1 MIAKTGNKSIFTE
14 TTSQC
19 GLWQVFA
26 LRVFALY
33 LFFYF
38 LFISDFINDFG
49 DVYKWV
55 PSINKPFIDAG
66 IWLMKMVYRFILHR
80 KFLGWVGFNDTR
92 VGLAAVLTF
101 LVLAVLTAAIWTMI
115 DKGRK
120 FSSYFKYMH
129 AFARYYLAFIM
140 FAYGIM
146 KVFDQQ
152 FYLFPEYM
160 SVTVGRTV
168 PMNILWICMSISKS
182 YKFFAGLCEI
192 IPAILLVFRR
202 TSTIGT
208 LIALGVLFNVLMLD
222 VAYEVILKLFLL
234 NLILFAIFI
243 LLPQIRRLFQI
254 FVLQRTTSLFAIQ
267 PLLNKHKLL
276 RYVIKSLITGLWLF
290 LFLKINIDYV
300 IKEHKCAYKQL
311 VGIYP
316 VGQFS
321 LKPLKTAGLADSLAW
336 REVAIDD
343 DDSIQIRLTNDSVF
357 EWNMKVDIAKKI
369 LRLTSQRDSTAT
381 GLINYSLVSPNTWKF
396 EGVFKNDSVSFVSK
410 RIDIYDMPVLRTY
423 GKVQWFRDSKN

>member
-1 MIAKTGNKSIFTE
+1 MSIPDAENNSAKPSLFGK
-14 TTSQC
+14 
-19 GLWQVFA
+19 FA
-26 LRVFALY
+26 FRAFSLY

-38 LFISDFINDFG
+38 LFICDFINGFG
-49 DVYKWV
+49 DVYKWA
-55 PSINKPFIDAG
+55 PSLNKPFIDAG
-66 IWLMKMVYRFILHR
+66 IWLMNLVYRFILHR
-80 KFLGWVGFNDTR
+80 KFPGFVGFNDNR
-92 VGLAAVLTF
+92 VGLAGVLTF
-101 LVLAVLTAAIWTMI
+101 LVLAILVAAIWTMI

-120 FSSYFKYMH
+120 LPSFFKYAH
-129 AFARYYLAFIM
+129 AFARYYLAFIL
-140 FAYGIM
+140 FAYGTGKI
-146 KVFDQQ
+146 FDQQ

-202 TSTIGT
+202 TSTMGA

-234 NLILFAIFI
+234 NLMLFAIFI
-243 LLPQIRRLFQI
+243 LLPQIRRLLQI
-254 FVLQRTTSLFAIQ
+254 FVLQRTTSLFAMQ
-267 PLLNKHKLL
+267 PLLSKHKLL
-276 RYVIKSLITGLWLF
+276 RYVIKSVIMGLWLF
-290 LFLKINIDYV
+290 LFLKMNIDYV
-300 IKEHKCAYKQL
+300 IKESNKAYKQL

-321 LKPLKTAGLADSLAW
+321 IRPLKTTGQTNALAW

-343 DDSIQIRLTNDSVF
+343 DDSVEIRLTNDSVF
-357 EWNMKVDIAKKI
+357 EWHMKVDTTKKT
-369 LRLTSQRDSTAT
+369 LRLTFPQDTTVT
-381 GLINYSLVSPNTWKF
+381 GLIHYRLVSPDTWRF
-396 EGVFKNDSVSFVSK
+396 DGVFKNDSVSFVSK
-410 RIDIYDMPVLRTY
+410 RIDMYDMPVMRTY